1 MVAVASPPKTTA
13 PAKSARPVGALID
26 KLWTLRE
33 SRRKPREEAPAAEPV
48 DADLL
53 AALRERIA
61 ELTAENEALRAEIA
75 QLKATSA

>member
-1 MVAVASPPKTTA
+1 VAAAAGGQEELKQA
-13 PAKSARPVGALID
+13 AKRV
-26 KLWTLRE
+26 RE

>member
-1 MVAVASPPKTTA
+1 V
-13 PAKSARPVGALID
+13 
-26 KLWTLRE
+26 RE